1 MKICLRII
9 PRLAALFLLS
19 SEPAAGQTTAD
30 EYYRQWVDYRDGEIS
45 VDFDQI
51 PVMFALHVIHAKTGF
66 QIVIPS
72 PSQAR
77 VLNLRLQR
85 QPLEPAIRSLISTIG
100 YQSFALLYDDS
111 GRPSRAVVLGTQ
123 PVPAKA
129 TEAAAKTE
137 PSRPALNA
145 EEQDKLQKE
154 LTRWHELK
162 QEERSRIENRLKEL
176 EPSEEREQ
184 LINEYGKQLLRLAK

>member
-1 MKICLRII
+1 MKTCLRII
-9 PRLAALFLLS
+9 PGLAALILLV
-19 SEPAAGQTTAD
+19 SESAIGQTTAD

-45 VDFDQI
+45 VDFDQT
-51 PVMFALHVIHAKTGF
+51 PVVFALHAIHAKTGF

-100 YQSFALLYDDS
+100 YQSFALLYDER
-111 GRPSRAVVLGTQ
+111 GRPSRALVLGAQ
-123 PVPAKA
+123 PVPAKVS
-129 TEAAAKTE
+129 EAAAKSE
-137 PSRPALNA
+137 PAKAALNA

-154 LTRWHELK
+154 LTRWRELK

>member
-1 MKICLRII
+1 MNICLRII

-66 QIVIPS
+66 QIVMPS
-72 PSQAR
+72 PADLR

-100 YQSFALLYDDS
+100 YRNFALLYDEN
-111 GRPSRAVVLGTQ
+111 GRPSRAVVLNAP
-123 PVPAKA
+123 PVIAKPAEEPAKNGQSKP
-129 TEAAAKTE
+129 TLGTD
-137 PSRPALNA
+137 
-145 EEQDKLQKE
+145 EQEKLRKE
-154 LTRWHELK
+154 LGRWSELK
-162 QEERSRIENRLKEL
+162 QEERSRIEDRLKEL
-176 EPSEEREQ
+176 QPSAEREQ
-184 LINEYGKQLLRLAK
+184 LISEYGRQVLGLK

>member
-1 MKICLRII
+1 MKTCLRII
-9 PRLAALFLLS
+9 PGLAALILLV
-19 SEPAAGQTTAD
+19 SESAIGQTTAD

-45 VDFDQI
+45 VDFDQT
-51 PVMFALHVIHAKTGF
+51 PVVFALHAIHAKTGF

-100 YQSFALLYDDS
+100 YQSFALLYDER
-111 GRPSRAVVLGTQ
+111 GRPSRALVLGAQ

-129 TEAAAKTE
+129 SEAAAKSE
-137 PSRPALNA
+137 PAKAALNA

-154 LTRWHELK
+154 LTRWRELK